1 MYRWVLS
8 SVVDV
13 VGVVMFIECGGRV
26 AINSSSPLVSRE
38 AEVPQPTPATLLK
51 PCRQGCDV
59 QHLYFRRM
67 LMTTLLIITQNI
79 TCHWRC
85 DNHSNKPYLFQKFV
99 DEDHDHVTSRSEP
112 LTPFP
117 SGLAVRCLSFGYKAL
132 TLSTSSLNLLN
143 RYPIPQI

>member
-1 MYRWVLS
+1 MYRCVLS

-13 VGVVMFIECGGRV
+13 VGVVMVIECGGRV
-26 AINSSSPLVSRE
+26 AINSSSPLVSSE

-59 QHLYFRRM
+59 QHFYFRRM

-79 TCHWRC
+79 TCNWRY
-85 DNHSNKPYLFQKFV
+85 DNHSNKSGGPISTFV
-99 DEDHDHVTSRSEP
+99 DEGYDHVTSRREP

-117 SGLAVRCLSFGYKAL
+117 SYDQHLPTLRTSVLAVRCFSF
-132 TLSTSSLNLLN
+132 NL
-143 RYPIPQI
+143 RI